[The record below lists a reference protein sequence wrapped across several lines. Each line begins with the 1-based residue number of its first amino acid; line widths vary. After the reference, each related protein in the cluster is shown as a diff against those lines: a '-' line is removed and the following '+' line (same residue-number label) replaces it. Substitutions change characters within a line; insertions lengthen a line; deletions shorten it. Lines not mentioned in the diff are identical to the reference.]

1 MGVWIGA
8 LLSYSLA
15 LAPRTSRIFIL
26 ASAAAG
32 MGQLAD
38 ELFGVLYRARTRG
51 RAQPVGTGPGEE
63 ETRSSA
69 VPAAAPE
76 AEEAHRAA

>member
-15 LAPRTSRIFIL
+15 LAPRMSRIFIL

-38 ELFGVLYRARTRG
+38 ELFGVLYRARTRA
-51 RAQPVGTGPGEE
+51 RAQRVSPAPAEE
-63 ETRSSA
+63 EAR
-69 VPAAAPE
+69 PLAAPT
-76 AEEAHRAA
+76 ASEEARRAA